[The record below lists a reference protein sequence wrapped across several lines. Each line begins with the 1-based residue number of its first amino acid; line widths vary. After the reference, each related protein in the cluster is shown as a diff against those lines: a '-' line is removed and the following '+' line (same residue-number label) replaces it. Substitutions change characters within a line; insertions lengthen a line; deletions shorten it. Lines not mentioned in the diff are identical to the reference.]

1 MALVYLVLGGNVYLN
16 AVQRVHD
23 FNDLFEV
30 YGDIVLDVRAEVFV
44 DRADGKA
51 RAAAEVGRVQ
61 LVLAD
66 AVDFNER
73 VAHQAREL
81 DLAPRVVDGDD
92 HHAVGVA
99 LIIARTG
106 IQTEQCDIRDVF
118 VRLNAGREIL
128 ICERGVVVIAEDS
141 AVNVQSDRADRRQND
156 DNGQQTDE
164 NAPEAFERHNLSPF
178 FNPVRTVQRTAR

>member
-1 MALVYLVLGGNVYLN
+1 MKCRFCGFHLDLTQDVL
-16 AVQRVHD
+16 R
-23 FNDLFEV
+23 
-30 YGDIVLDVRAEVFV
+30 
-44 DRADGKA
+44 
-51 RAAAEVGRVQ
+51 GRKMSV
-61 LVLAD
+61 D

-128 ICERGVVVIAEDS
+128 IGERGVVVIAEDS
-141 AVNVQSDRADRRQND
+141 AVNVQSGRADHRQND

-164 NAPEAFERHNLSPF
+164 NAPEAFERQRN
-178 FNPVRTVQRTAR
+178 RTQRRQGGRCKASHRVASHPCRNED